1 MPEVAG
7 RRRAVSV
14 AIFVAA
20 IVVSIIPTAAT
31 STTAPPGIN
40 RFLYALGQVE
50 SGGNYYARNASSG
63 AYGKYQIMPANWPG
77 WAKLYVGSSTA
88 PQTPVNQEMV
98 ARGKVTA
105 LYVWLDTWPNVAHW
119 WLTGSGERNQA
130 LWSTYSKTYVAKIMK
145 LYNAVSETTAALDVG
160 AVPPPPPVGVVDVT
174 SRRIQ
179 ENNAGI
185 AYVGRWAT
193 AGHRGYAD
201 GQVLYSE
208 RDGATATY
216 SFYAKSVT
224 WIGPVGS
231 TRGKARVSVD
241 GAVIGVVDMR
251 RSSFNPQVNLF
262 SRSWRR
268 IGSHTITIEVI
279 GSGRPVAIDQFIITR

>member
-1 MPEVAG
+1 MPEVKG

-50 SGGNYYARNASSG
+50 SGGNYYARNSSSG
-63 AYGKYQIMPANWPG
+63 AYGKYQIMPSNWPG

-88 PQTPVNQEMV
+88 PQTPVNQEKV

-105 LYVWLDTWPNVAHW
+105 LYAWLDTWPNVAHW

-130 LWSTYSKTYVAKIMK
+130 LWSTYSKTYVAKIMG
-145 LYNAVSETTAALDVG
+145 LYNSVSETTAALDVG
-160 AVPPPPPVGVVDVT
+160 AVPPPLPVGVVDVT

-201 GQVLYSE
+201 GEVLYSE

-216 SFYAKSVT
+216 YVLREERDVDRT
-224 WIGPVGS
+224 GRVDPRQGPRLGRRRRHR
-231 TRGKARVSVD
+231 RGRHAQLVVRAAGQPVQPVLATDRV
-241 GAVIGVVDMR
+241 AHH
-251 RSSFNPQVNLF
+251 Q
-262 SRSWRR
+262 
-268 IGSHTITIEVI
+268 IEVI